1 MRLTLKEER
10 EARLDALSREIVAE
24 AALELAMSMG
34 AEMVSGSPV
43 APELREKY
51 AARIV
56 RSLLTREIDLRME
69 EIKDSVKEEA
79 KAHGCSDWWIHAAI
93 YGA

>member
-1 MRLTLKEER
+1 MRLTIKEER

-24 AALELAMSMG
+24 AALELAMGMG
-34 AEMVSGSPV
+34 ADRAAGVPV

-56 RSLLTREIDLRME
+56 RSLLDREIGLRME
-69 EIKDSVKEEA
+69 EIEASIKEEA
-79 KAHGCSDWWIHAAI
+79 KARGCTEWWIHSAVF
-93 YGA
+93 GG